1 MKNSDVPR
9 LVSPRDACKLLG
21 VTRST
26 LLRWEEQGKVTPRRL
41 FGGHRRYWLHEIR
54 NAINKKEAA

>member
-1 MKNSDVPR
+1 MKNEVPR
-9 LVSPRDACKLLG
+9 LVATRDACKLLG

-26 LLRWEEQGKVTPRRL
+26 LLRWEEQGKVNPRRL

-54 NAINKKEAA
+54 DAIKTEKEAA